1 MVYSQEQKASE
12 DSSFLKE
19 DYQKLAY
26 AEEEELLKLF
36 WENKKAAEKIFNEK
50 LYDRSRWVLVGKIS
64 ISDLTDTLVKE
75 LKLVSCR
82 VIRCYH
88 RLITTHNNTSLVTT
102 K

>member
-1 MVYSQEQKASE
+1 M
-12 DSSFLKE
+12 
-19 DYQKLAY
+19 
-26 AEEEELLKLF
+26 KLF
-36 WENKKAAEKIFNEK
+36 WDNKKAAEKMFNEK

-88 RLITTHNNTSLVTT
+88 RLITTQNNTSFVTT